1 MGKRNRNR
9 YASSNPVSNYR
20 QQVKSKALKAKNPQ
34 KYKKQKQINKMMS
47 DGKIDKKEGQ
57 KAAKKGISL
66 QKIQN
71 QNINQYRNATSDFDR
86 GIGMSQGRNPAAK
99 RPVYEPLK
107 IKRGAIQAEQRGSSR
122 NNNKKNR
129 NKKDNRKV
137 RSTASSTPTSN
148 YAAEAKTTLADI
160 DQDLN
165 NILNPGED
173 AIDPITFQYAASS
186 LVEPGNNLTI
196 GAATD
201 PSKTTGSDNF
211 KRRGKKRKK
220 NRLLRQIGK
229 GKSQL
234 GGFSGPAPSAAG
246 AAASSAF
253 GGV

>member
-1 MGKRNRNR
+1 MAKKNR
-9 YASSNPVSNYR
+9 YSVNPVSDYR
-20 QQVKSKALKAKNPQ
+20 QQVKSKALKAKNPE
-34 KYKKQKQINKMMS
+34 KYKKQKKINKMMA

-71 QNINQYRNATSDFDR
+71 QNINQYRSAASDFDK
-86 GIGMSQGRNPAAK
+86 GIGMSQGRNYAAK

-107 IKRGAIQAEQRGSSR
+107 IKRGAIQADDRRSSGG
-122 NNNKKNR
+122 NNNKNKKNR
-129 NKKDNRKV
+129 NNNKV
-137 RSTASSTPTSN
+137 RSTASSAPTSN
-148 YAAEAKTTLADI
+148 YATQAATTLADI

-165 NILNPGED
+165 NILNPEAD

-201 PSKTTGSDNF
+201 PSKTTGTDNF
-211 KRRGKKRKK
+211 KRRGKKKKK

-234 GGFSGPAPSAAG
+234 GGFSGPAPSASG
-246 AAASSAF
+246 AAASTAF
-253 GGV
+253 GAI